1 MKVLI
6 LDSTFACRGIYDSL
20 ITLGHSVFT
29 IGNRKDDFFACNNS
43 DKHFFCDYSDYQL
56 VAGVI
61 HDNDI
66 NAIIPGCTDASLD
79 TFHKLRPTGGSQTL
93 KNIVDLCLNKGE
105 LYSFFTECE
114 VRCPPEY
121 RDGDI
126 SHVVIVKPVD
136 SFSGR
141 GITVVDSKDRSRL
154 DAARKYA
161 VSNSESGEATT
172 NTYIDGQLIS
182 FSVVM
187 CDDYLHFISCVK
199 EYCIQDKFKVDA
211 SYCVDP
217 EVFLDD
223 DRLIEDLNK
232 IRRNLKIRQPIFL
245 HFQCIKTEFET
256 YFIEMMMRHPGDLYS
271 SLVQQSTGVLYSELY
286 AATFLDGQ
294 NSDMYSVNLQNI
306 KPIIR
311 LTLCS
316 KAPFNGFQ
324 FRTNNVESV
333 EIVPLK
339 STGDTLDSNARVG
352 IAFMHVKTK
361 SCLETYIKA
370 LENG

>member
-29 IGNRKDDFFACNNS
+29 IGNRKDDFFALNNS
-43 DKHFFCDYSDYQL
+43 DKHFLCDYSDYQL
-56 VAGVI
+56 VASVI
-61 HDNDI
+61 YENDI
-66 NAIIPGCTDASLD
+66 DAIIPGCTDASLD
-79 TFHKLRPTGGSQTL
+79 TFHKLSPTDGSQTQ
-93 KNIVDLCLNKGE
+93 KNIADLCLNKAE
-105 LYSFFTECE
+105 LYAFFTECE
-114 VRCPPEY
+114 VRCPPKY

-126 SHVVIVKPVD
+126 SHMVIVKPVD

-141 GITVVDSKDRSRL
+141 GITVVDSKDKARL
-154 DAARKYA
+154 DVARKYA
-161 VSNSESGEATT
+161 VSNSEAGEATI
-172 NTYIDGQLIS
+172 NTYINGQLIS

-187 CDDYLHFISCVK
+187 SDDNLYFISSVN

-217 EVFLDD
+217 EIFLDD

-232 IRRNLKIRQPIFL
+232 IRRNLKISQPTFL
-245 HFQCIKTEFET
+245 HFQCIKTESET

-271 SLVQQSTGVLYSELY
+271 SLVQKSTGVLYSQLY
-286 AATFLDGQ
+286 AATFLDEKI
-294 NSDMYSVNLQNI
+294 SDTYFVNLKDI
-306 KPIIR
+306 EPIIR
-311 LTLCS
+311 LTLCC

-339 STGDTLDSNARVG
+339 STGDILDFNSRVG

-361 SCLETYIKA
+361 ACLETYIKA